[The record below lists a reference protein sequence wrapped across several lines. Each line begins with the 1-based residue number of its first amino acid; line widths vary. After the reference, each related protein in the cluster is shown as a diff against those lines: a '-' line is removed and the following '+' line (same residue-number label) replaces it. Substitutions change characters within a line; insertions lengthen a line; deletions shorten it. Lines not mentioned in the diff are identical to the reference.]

1 MTIIGANGSP
11 VLCVEPRQTH
21 LAAEPPAQEL
31 ALALQFARAEK
42 SDARRLSRPIARGQW
57 WAAAP
62 DNLIG
67 LRDRALLLMGF
78 AAALPRSELVGLDVA
93 DLKQSKVGMRLRIRT
108 SKTDQDRQSVS
119 VAIAPGSST
128 CPIASLNKWLAT
140 AGIDDGPVFRPV
152 FKGGR
157 VANARLSDRAVA
169 EIVKSYATRI
179 GLDPTSYSGYSLRAG
194 FLTSAAQRGASIFKM
209 TDVSRHRS
217 LDTLSG
223 FVRDSEFF
231 HNHAGAGLL

>member
-119 VAIAPGSST
+119 VAIAQVAAGARSLLST
-128 CPIASLNKWLAT
+128 SGWPPQASMTAQSFGQCSRAAGLPMRGCPIGRWRRSSKVMPRALAST
-140 AGIDDGPVFRPV
+140 
-152 FKGGR
+152 
-157 VANARLSDRAVA
+157 
-169 EIVKSYATRI
+169 
-179 GLDPTSYSGYSLRAG
+179 
-194 FLTSAAQRGASIFKM
+194 
-209 TDVSRHRS
+209 RHRTA
-217 LDTLSG
+217 DTACGPAFSPLP
-223 FVRDSEFF
+223 R
-231 HNHAGAGLL
+231 NAGHPYSR